1 MKKLFFAG
9 ALCMMLCVCASG
21 MAGTMFNVCLSK
33 ECLTEQEAANQAIQT
48 KPEGFKVTRQSV
60 IPWNDAGE
68 RWSVLVELENVSEE
82 AITIDDTWL
91 IACNAREE
99 ELARWS
105 VPAIDGAFWK
115 TNRTVRP
122 GERVVLFAGTD
133 EVKTWIT
140 DWETKETVEKTVS
153 PAGLGA
159 VAEKIRQAARLQ
171 VRFDARVASETKGHL
186 ENVEAAKAWIAD
198 GKQHLE
204 TTDTFDSEDF
214 VTLSVIVTDRE
225 GRMLDALQDSV
236 IHNAG
241 MQKDGRFSAEKALAP
256 YIGEE
261 MQKDVIFEIEGY
273 KNPQKTVDNPGQ
285 I

>member
-9 ALCMMLCVCASG
+9 ALCMMLCVCATG

-33 ECLTEQEAANQAIQT
+33 ECLTEQEAENQAIQT

-60 IPWNDAGE
+60 IPWDDAGE

-91 IACNAREE
+91 IARNARKE

-159 VAEKIRQAARLQ
+159 VAEKIWQAARLQ
-171 VRFDARVASETKGHL
+171 VQFDARVASETKGHL

-198 GKQHLE
+198 GKLHLE
-204 TTDTFDSEDF
+204 TTDAFDPKGF
-214 VTLSVIVTDRE
+214 TALSVIVTDSE

-236 IHNAG
+236 ADHPG
-241 MQKDGRFSAEKALAP
+241 LLEDGCFSAWKALAP
-256 YIGEE
+256 YIKEE
-261 MQKDVIFEIEGY
+261 MVQNAIFEVTGY
-273 KNPQKTVDNPGQ
+273 KIP
-285 I
+285 

>member
-60 IPWNDAGE
+60 IPWDDAGE

-91 IACNAREE
+91 IAYNAREE

-153 PAGLGA
+153 PAGLSA
-159 VAEKIRQAARLQ
+159 VAKKIRQAARLQ

-198 GKQHLE
+198 GKLHLE
-204 TTDTFDSEDF
+204 TTDAFDPKGF
-214 VTLSVIVTDRE
+214 TALSVIVTDSE

-236 IHNAG
+236 ADHPG
-241 MQKDGRFSAEKALAP
+241 LLEDGCFSAWKALAP
-256 YIGEE
+256 YITEE
-261 MQKDVIFEIEGY
+261 MGQNAIFEVTGY
-273 KNPQKTVDNPGQ
+273 KIP
-285 I
+285 

>member
-9 ALCMMLCVCASG
+9 ALCMMLCVCATG

-60 IPWNDAGE
+60 IPWDDAGE

-91 IACNAREE
+91 IACNARKE

-133 EVKTWIT
+133 EVKTWIA

-198 GKQHLE
+198 GKLHLE
-204 TTDTFDSEDF
+204 TTDAFDPKGF
-214 VTLSVIVTDRE
+214 TALSVIVTDSE

-236 IHNAG
+236 AG
-241 MQKDGRFSAEKALAP
+241 HPGLLEDGCFSAWKALAP
-256 YIGEE
+256 YITEE
-261 MQKDVIFEIEGY
+261 MGQNAIFEVTGY
-273 KNPQKTVDNPGQ
+273 KIP
-285 I
+285 

>member
-9 ALCMMLCVCASG
+9 ALCMMLCVCATG

-60 IPWNDAGE
+60 IPWDDAGE

-82 AITIDDTWL
+82 AITIDNTWL

-133 EVKTWIT
+133 EVKTWIA

-159 VAEKIRQAARLQ
+159 VAKKIRQAVRLQ

-198 GKQHLE
+198 GKLHLE
-204 TTDTFDSEDF
+204 TTDAFDPKGF
-214 VTLSVIVTDRE
+214 TALSVIVTDSE

-236 IHNAG
+236 ADHSG
-241 MQKDGRFSAEKALAP
+241 LLEDGRFSAWKALAP
-256 YIGEE
+256 YITEE
-261 MQKDVIFEIEGY
+261 MGQNAIFEVTGY
-273 KNPQKTVDNPGQ
+273 KIP
-285 I
+285 

>member
-9 ALCMMLCVCASG
+9 APCMMLCVCASG

-60 IPWNDAGE
+60 IPWDDAGE

-82 AITIDDTWL
+82 AITIDYTWL

-198 GKQHLE
+198 GKLHLE
-204 TTDTFDSEDF
+204 TTDAFDPKGF
-214 VTLSVIVTDRE
+214 TALSVIVTDSE

-236 IHNAG
+236 ADHPG
-241 MQKDGRFSAEKALAP
+241 LLEDGCFSAWKALAP
-256 YIGEE
+256 YITEE
-261 MQKDVIFEIEGY
+261 MGQNAIFEVTGY
-273 KNPQKTVDNPGQ
+273 KIP
-285 I
+285 

>member
-9 ALCMMLCVCASG
+9 ALCVMLCVCATG

-82 AITIDDTWL
+82 AIVIDDTWL
-91 IACNAREE
+91 IACNAREG
-99 ELARWS
+99 ELVRWS

-171 VRFDARVASETKGHL
+171 VQFDARIASETKGHL
-186 ENVEAAKAWIAD
+186 EKVEAAKAWIAD
-198 GKQHLE
+198 GKLHLK
-204 TTDTFDSEDF
+204 TTDAFDPKGF
-214 VTLSVIVTDRE
+214 TALSVIVTDSE

-236 IHNAG
+236 ADHPG
-241 MQKDGRFSAEKALAP
+241 LLEDGCFSAWKALAP
-256 YIGEE
+256 YITEE
-261 MQKDVIFEIEGY
+261 MGQNAIFEVTGY
-273 KNPQKTVDNPGQ
+273 KIP
-285 I
+285 

>member
-60 IPWNDAGE
+60 IPWDDAGE

-133 EVKTWIT
+133 EVKTWIA

-159 VAEKIRQAARLQ
+159 VAKKIRQAARLQ

-198 GKQHLE
+198 GKLHLE
-204 TTDTFDSEDF
+204 TTDAFDPKGF
-214 VTLSVIVTDRE
+214 TALSVIVTDSE

-236 IHNAG
+236 ADHPG
-241 MQKDGRFSAEKALAP
+241 LLEGGCFSAWKALAP
-256 YIGEE
+256 YITEE
-261 MQKDVIFEIEGY
+261 MGQNAIFEVTSY
-273 KNPQKTVDNPGQ
+273 KIP
-285 I
+285 

>member
-60 IPWNDAGE
+60 IPWDDAGE

-133 EVKTWIT
+133 EVKTWIA

-198 GKQHLE
+198 GKLHLE
-204 TTDTFDSEDF
+204 TTDAFDPKGF
-214 VTLSVIVTDRE
+214 TALSVIVTDSE

-236 IHNAG
+236 ADHPG
-241 MQKDGRFSAEKALAP
+241 LLEDGCFSAWKALAP
-256 YIGEE
+256 YITEE
-261 MQKDVIFEIEGY
+261 MGQNAIFEVTGY
-273 KNPQKTVDNPGQ
+273 KIP
-285 I
+285 

>member
-60 IPWNDAGE
+60 IPWDDAGE

-82 AITIDDTWL
+82 AITIDYTWL

-153 PAGLGA
+153 PAGLSA
-159 VAEKIRQAARLQ
+159 VAKKIRQAARLQ

-198 GKQHLE
+198 GKLHLE

-273 KNPQKTVDNPGQ
+273 KNPQKTVDNPR
-285 I
+285 

>member
-1 MKKLFFAG
+1 MKKLFFVG

-60 IPWNDAGE
+60 IPWDDAGE

-133 EVKTWIT
+133 EVKTWIA

-159 VAEKIRQAARLQ
+159 VAKKIRQAARLQ

-198 GKQHLE
+198 GKLHLE

-273 KNPQKTVDNPGQ
+273 KNPKKTVDNPG
-285 I
+285 

>member
-60 IPWNDAGE
+60 IPWDDAGE

-82 AITIDDTWL
+82 AITIDYTWL

-198 GKQHLE
+198 GKLHLE
-204 TTDTFDSEDF
+204 TTDAFDPKGF
-214 VTLSVIVTDRE
+214 TVLSVIVTDSE

-236 IHNAG
+236 ADHPG
-241 MQKDGRFSAEKALAP
+241 LLEDGRFSAWKALAP
-256 YIGEE
+256 YITEE
-261 MQKDVIFEIEGY
+261 MGQNAIFEVTGY
-273 KNPQKTVDNPGQ
+273 KIP
-285 I
+285 

>member
-60 IPWNDAGE
+60 IPWDDAGE

-91 IACNAREE
+91 IACNARKE

-153 PAGLGA
+153 PAGLSA
-159 VAEKIRQAARLQ
+159 VAEKIRQAACLQ
-171 VRFDARVASETKGHL
+171 VQLDARVASETKGHL

-198 GKQHLE
+198 GKLHLE
-204 TTDTFDSEDF
+204 TTDAFDPKGF
-214 VTLSVIVTDRE
+214 TALSVIVTDSE

-236 IHNAG
+236 ADHPG
-241 MQKDGRFSAEKALAP
+241 LLEDGCFSAWKALAP
-256 YIGEE
+256 YITEE
-261 MQKDVIFEIEGY
+261 MGQNAIFEVTGY
-273 KNPQKTVDNPGQ
+273 KIP
-285 I
+285 

>member
-33 ECLTEQEAANQAIQT
+33 ECLTEQEAGNQAIQT

-60 IPWNDAGE
+60 IPWDDAGE

-133 EVKTWIT
+133 EVKTWIA

-159 VAEKIRQAARLQ
+159 VAKKIRQAARLQ

-198 GKQHLE
+198 GKLHLE

-273 KNPQKTVDNPGQ
+273 KNPQKTVDNPR
-285 I
+285 

>member
-9 ALCMMLCVCASG
+9 ALCVMLCVCATG
-21 MAGTMFNVCLSK
+21 MAGMMFNVCLSK

-82 AITIDDTWL
+82 AIVIDDTWL

-99 ELARWS
+99 ELVRWS

-153 PAGLGA
+153 PAGLGV
-159 VAEKIRQAARLQ
+159 VAKKIRQAARLQ
-171 VRFDARVASETKGHL
+171 VQFDARVASETKGHL
-186 ENVEAAKAWIAD
+186 EKVEAAKAWIAD
-198 GKQHLE
+198 GKLHLE
-204 TTDTFDSEDF
+204 TTDAFDPKGF
-214 VTLSVIVTDRE
+214 TALSVIVTDSE

-236 IHNAG
+236 ADHPG
-241 MQKDGRFSAEKALAP
+241 LLEDGCFSAWKALAP
-256 YIGEE
+256 YITEE
-261 MQKDVIFEIEGY
+261 MGQNAIFEVTGY
-273 KNPQKTVDNPGQ
+273 KIP
-285 I
+285 

>member
-60 IPWNDAGE
+60 IPWDDAGE

-82 AITIDDTWL
+82 AITIDYTWL

-133 EVKTWIT
+133 EVKTWIA

-153 PAGLGA
+153 PAGLSA
-159 VAEKIRQAARLQ
+159 VAKKIRQAARLQ

-198 GKQHLE
+198 GKLHLE

-273 KNPQKTVDNPGQ
+273 KNPQKTVDNPR
-285 I
+285 

>member
-9 ALCMMLCVCASG
+9 ALCMMLCVCATG

-48 KPEGFKVTRQSV
+48 EPEGFKVTRQSV

-91 IACNAREE
+91 IACNARKE
-99 ELARWS
+99 ELVRWS

-159 VAEKIRQAARLQ
+159 VAKKIRQAARLQ
-171 VRFDARVASETKGHL
+171 VQFDARVASETKGHL
-186 ENVEAAKAWIAD
+186 EKVEAAKAWIAD
-198 GKQHLE
+198 GKLHLE
-204 TTDTFDSEDF
+204 TTDAFDPKGF
-214 VTLSVIVTDRE
+214 TALSVIVTDSE

-236 IHNAG
+236 ADHPG
-241 MQKDGRFSAEKALAP
+241 LLEDGCFSAWKALAP
-256 YIGEE
+256 YITEE
-261 MQKDVIFEIEGY
+261 MGQNAIFEVTGY
-273 KNPQKTVDNPGQ
+273 KIP
-285 I
+285 

>member
-9 ALCMMLCVCASG
+9 ALCMMLCVCATG

-33 ECLTEQEAANQAIQT
+33 ECLTEQEAANQTIQT

-60 IPWNDAGE
+60 IPWDDAGE

-133 EVKTWIT
+133 EVKTWIA

-186 ENVEAAKAWIAD
+186 ENVETAKAWIAD
-198 GKQHLE
+198 GKLHLE
-204 TTDTFDSEDF
+204 TTDAFDPKGF
-214 VTLSVIVTDRE
+214 TALSVIVTDSE

-236 IHNAG
+236 ADHPG
-241 MQKDGRFSAEKALAP
+241 LLEDGCFSAWKALAP
-256 YIGEE
+256 YITEE
-261 MQKDVIFEIEGY
+261 MGQNAIFEVTGY
-273 KNPQKTVDNPGQ
+273 KIP
-285 I
+285 

>member
-60 IPWNDAGE
+60 IPWDDAGE

-115 TNRTVRP
+115 TNRMVRP

-133 EVKTWIT
+133 EVKTWIA

-159 VAEKIRQAARLQ
+159 VAKKIRQAARLQ

-198 GKQHLE
+198 GKLHLE

-273 KNPQKTVDNPGQ
+273 KNPQKTVDNPR
-285 I
+285 

>member
-21 MAGTMFNVCLSK
+21 IAGTMFNVCLSK
-33 ECLTEQEAANQAIQT
+33 ECLTEQEAANQAVQT

-122 GERVVLFAGTD
+122 GEQVVLFAGTD

-198 GKQHLE
+198 GKLHLE
-204 TTDTFDSEDF
+204 TTDAFDPKGF
-214 VTLSVIVTDRE
+214 TALSVIVTDSE

-236 IHNAG
+236 ADHPG
-241 MQKDGRFSAEKALAP
+241 LLEDGCFSAWKALAP
-256 YIGEE
+256 YITEE
-261 MQKDVIFEIEGY
+261 MGQNAIFEVTGY
-273 KNPQKTVDNPGQ
+273 KIP
-285 I
+285 

>member
-9 ALCMMLCVCASG
+9 ALCMMLCVCATG

-60 IPWNDAGE
+60 IPWDDAGE

-99 ELARWS
+99 ELVRWS

-198 GKQHLE
+198 GKLHLE
-204 TTDTFDSEDF
+204 TTDAFDPKGF
-214 VTLSVIVTDRE
+214 TALSVIVTDSE

-236 IHNAG
+236 ADHPG
-241 MQKDGRFSAEKALAP
+241 LLEGGCFSAWKALAP
-256 YIGEE
+256 YITEE
-261 MQKDVIFEIEGY
+261 MGQNAIFEVTSY
-273 KNPQKTVDNPGQ
+273 KIP
-285 I
+285 

>member
-60 IPWNDAGE
+60 IPWDDAGE

-133 EVKTWIT
+133 EVKTWIAG
-140 DWETKETVEKTVS
+140 WETKETVEKTVS

-198 GKQHLE
+198 GKLHLE
-204 TTDTFDSEDF
+204 TTDAFDPKGF
-214 VTLSVIVTDRE
+214 TALSVIVTDSE

-236 IHNAG
+236 ADHPG
-241 MQKDGRFSAEKALAP
+241 LLEDGCFSAWKALAP
-256 YIGEE
+256 YITEE
-261 MQKDVIFEIEGY
+261 MGQNAIFEVTGY
-273 KNPQKTVDNPGQ
+273 KIP
-285 I
+285 

>member
-60 IPWNDAGE
+60 IPWDDAGE

-186 ENVEAAKAWIAD
+186 EKVEAAKAWIAD
-198 GKQHLE
+198 GKLHLE
-204 TTDTFDSEDF
+204 TTDAFDPKGF
-214 VTLSVIVTDRE
+214 TALSVIVTDSE

-236 IHNAG
+236 ADHPG
-241 MQKDGRFSAEKALAP
+241 LLEDGCFSAWKALAP
-256 YIGEE
+256 YITEE
-261 MQKDVIFEIEGY
+261 MGQNAIFEVTGY
-273 KNPQKTVDNPGQ
+273 KIP
-285 I
+285 

>member
-33 ECLTEQEAANQAIQT
+33 ECLTEQEAANQTIQT

-60 IPWNDAGE
+60 IPWDDAGK

-198 GKQHLE
+198 GKLHLE
-204 TTDTFDSEDF
+204 TTDAFDPKGF
-214 VTLSVIVTDRE
+214 TALSVIVTDSE

-236 IHNAG
+236 ADHPG
-241 MQKDGRFSAEKALAP
+241 LLEDGCFSAWKALAP
-256 YIGEE
+256 YITEE
-261 MQKDVIFEIEGY
+261 MGQNAIFEVTGY
-273 KNPQKTVDNPGQ
+273 KIP
-285 I
+285 

>member
-60 IPWNDAGE
+60 IPWDDAGE
-68 RWSVLVELENVSEE
+68 RWAVLVELENVSEE

-133 EVKTWIT
+133 EVKTWIA

-198 GKQHLE
+198 GKLHLE
-204 TTDTFDSEDF
+204 TTDAFDPKGF
-214 VTLSVIVTDRE
+214 TALSVIVTDSE

-236 IHNAG
+236 ADHPG
-241 MQKDGRFSAEKALAP
+241 LLEDGRFSAWKALAP
-256 YIGEE
+256 YITEE
-261 MQKDVIFEIEGY
+261 MGQNAIFEVTGY
-273 KNPQKTVDNPGQ
+273 KIP
-285 I
+285 

>member
-60 IPWNDAGE
+60 IPWDDAGE

-91 IACNAREE
+91 IAYNAREE

-133 EVKTWIT
+133 EVKTWIA

-153 PAGLGA
+153 PAGLSA
-159 VAEKIRQAARLQ
+159 VAKKIRQAARLQ
-171 VRFDARVASETKGHL
+171 IRFDARVASETKGHL
-186 ENVEAAKAWIAD
+186 ENVEAAKAWIED
-198 GKQHLE
+198 GKLHLE
-204 TTDTFDSEDF
+204 TTDAFDPKGF
-214 VTLSVIVTDRE
+214 TALSVIVTDSE

-236 IHNAG
+236 ADHPG
-241 MQKDGRFSAEKALAP
+241 LLEDGCFSAWKALAP
-256 YIGEE
+256 YITEE
-261 MQKDVIFEIEGY
+261 MGQNAIFEVTGY
-273 KNPQKTVDNPGQ
+273 KIP
-285 I
+285 

>member
-9 ALCMMLCVCASG
+9 ALCMMLCVCATG

-48 KPEGFKVTRQSV
+48 KPKGFKVTRQSV
-60 IPWNDAGE
+60 IPWDDAGE

-82 AITIDDTWL
+82 AITIDYTWL

-133 EVKTWIT
+133 EVKTWIA

-153 PAGLGA
+153 PAGLSA
-159 VAEKIRQAARLQ
+159 VAKKIRQAARLQ

-198 GKQHLE
+198 GKLHLE
-204 TTDTFDSEDF
+204 TTDAFDPKGF
-214 VTLSVIVTDRE
+214 TALSVIVTDSE

-236 IHNAG
+236 ADHPG
-241 MQKDGRFSAEKALAP
+241 LLEDGCFSAWKALAP
-256 YIGEE
+256 YITEE
-261 MQKDVIFEIEGY
+261 MGQNAIFEVTGY
-273 KNPQKTVDNPGQ
+273 KIP
-285 I
+285 

>member
-60 IPWNDAGE
+60 IPWDDAGE

-99 ELARWS
+99 ELVRWS

-159 VAEKIRQAARLQ
+159 VAKKIRQAARLQ

-198 GKQHLE
+198 GKLHLE

-273 KNPQKTVDNPGQ
+273 KNPQKIVDNPG
-285 I
+285 

>member
-1 MKKLFFAG
+1 MKKLVFAG
-9 ALCMMLCVCASG
+9 ALCMMLCVCATG

-48 KPEGFKVTRQSV
+48 KPEGFKVARQSV

-82 AITIDDTWL
+82 AIVIDNTWL
-91 IACNAREE
+91 IACNARDE
-99 ELARWS
+99 ELVRWS

-153 PAGLGA
+153 PAGLGV
-159 VAEKIRQAARLQ
+159 VAKKIRQAARLQ
-171 VRFDARVASETKGHL
+171 VQFDARVASETKGHL
-186 ENVEAAKAWIAD
+186 EKVEAAKAWIAD
-198 GKQHLE
+198 GKLHLE
-204 TTDTFDSEDF
+204 TTDAFDPKGF
-214 VTLSVIVTDRE
+214 TALSVIVTDSE

-236 IHNAG
+236 ADHLG
-241 MQKDGRFSAEKALAP
+241 LLEDGRFSAWKALAP
-256 YIGEE
+256 YITEE
-261 MQKDVIFEIEGY
+261 MGQNAIFEVTGY
-273 KNPQKTVDNPGQ
+273 KIP
-285 I
+285 

>member
-60 IPWNDAGE
+60 IPWDDAGE

-153 PAGLGA
+153 PAGLSA
-159 VAEKIRQAARLQ
+159 VAKKIRQAARLQ

-198 GKQHLE
+198 GKLHLE

-273 KNPQKTVDNPGQ
+273 KNPQKTVDNPR
-285 I
+285 

>member
-33 ECLTEQEAANQAIQT
+33 ECLTEQEAANQTIQT

-60 IPWNDAGE
+60 IPWDDAGE

-133 EVKTWIT
+133 EVKTWIA

-198 GKQHLE
+198 GKLHLE
-204 TTDTFDSEDF
+204 TTDAFDPKGF
-214 VTLSVIVTDRE
+214 TALSVIVTDSE

-236 IHNAG
+236 ADHPG
-241 MQKDGRFSAEKALAP
+241 LLEDGCFSAWKALAP
-256 YIGEE
+256 YITEE
-261 MQKDVIFEIEGY
+261 MGQNAIFEVTGY
-273 KNPQKTVDNPGQ
+273 KIP
-285 I
+285 

>member
-9 ALCMMLCVCASG
+9 ALCMMLCVCATG

-60 IPWNDAGE
+60 IPWDDAGE

-198 GKQHLE
+198 GKLHLE

-273 KNPQKTVDNPGQ
+273 KNPQKTVDNPR
-285 I
+285 

>member
-9 ALCMMLCVCASG
+9 ALCMMLCVCATG

-60 IPWNDAGE
+60 IPWDDAGE

-91 IACNAREE
+91 IACNARKE

-133 EVKTWIT
+133 EVKTWIA

-171 VRFDARVASETKGHL
+171 VQFDARVASETKGHL

-198 GKQHLE
+198 GKLHLE
-204 TTDTFDSEDF
+204 TTDAFDPKGF
-214 VTLSVIVTDRE
+214 TALSVIVTDSE
-225 GRMLDALQDSV
+225 GHMLDALQDSV
-236 IHNAG
+236 ADHPG
-241 MQKDGRFSAEKALAP
+241 LLEDGRFSAWKALAP
-256 YIGEE
+256 YITEE
-261 MQKDVIFEIEGY
+261 TVQNAIFEVTGY
-273 KNPQKTVDNPGQ
+273 KIP
-285 I
+285 

>member
-60 IPWNDAGE
+60 IPWDDAGE

-133 EVKTWIT
+133 EVKTWIA

-153 PAGLGA
+153 PAGLSA
-159 VAEKIRQAARLQ
+159 VAKKIRQAARLQ

-198 GKQHLE
+198 GKLHLE
-204 TTDTFDSEDF
+204 TTDAFDPKGF
-214 VTLSVIVTDRE
+214 TALSVIVTDSE

-236 IHNAG
+236 ADHPG
-241 MQKDGRFSAEKALAP
+241 LLEDGRFSAWKALAP
-256 YIGEE
+256 YITEE
-261 MQKDVIFEIEGY
+261 MGQNAIFEVTGY
-273 KNPQKTVDNPGQ
+273 KIP
-285 I
+285 

>member
-33 ECLTEQEAANQAIQT
+33 ECLTEQEAANQTIQT

-60 IPWNDAGE
+60 IPWDDAGE

-198 GKQHLE
+198 GKLHLE
-204 TTDTFDSEDF
+204 TTDAFDPKGF
-214 VTLSVIVTDRE
+214 TALSVIVTDSE

-236 IHNAG
+236 ADHPG
-241 MQKDGRFSAEKALAP
+241 LLEDGCFSAWKALAP
-256 YIGEE
+256 YITEE
-261 MQKDVIFEIEGY
+261 MGQNAIFEVTGY
-273 KNPQKTVDNPGQ
+273 KIP
-285 I
+285 

>member
-60 IPWNDAGE
+60 IPWDDAGE

-133 EVKTWIT
+133 EVKTWIA

-159 VAEKIRQAARLQ
+159 VAKKIRQAVRLQ

-198 GKQHLE
+198 GKLHLE
-204 TTDTFDSEDF
+204 TTDAFDPKGF
-214 VTLSVIVTDRE
+214 TALSVIVTDSE

-236 IHNAG
+236 ADHPG
-241 MQKDGRFSAEKALAP
+241 LLEDGRFSAWKALAP
-256 YIGEE
+256 YITEE
-261 MQKDVIFEIEGY
+261 MGQNAIFEVTGY
-273 KNPQKTVDNPGQ
+273 KIP
-285 I
+285 

>member
-1 MKKLFFAG
+1 MKNLFFAG
-9 ALCMMLCVCASG
+9 ALCMMLCVCATG

-82 AITIDDTWL
+82 AIVIDDTWL

-153 PAGLGA
+153 PAGLGV
-159 VAEKIRQAARLQ
+159 VAKKIRQAARLQ
-171 VRFDARVASETKGHL
+171 VQFDARVASETKGHL
-186 ENVEAAKAWIAD
+186 EKVEAAKAWIVD
-198 GKQHLE
+198 GKLHLK
-204 TTDTFDSEDF
+204 TMDAFDPKGF
-214 VTLSVIVTDRE
+214 TALSVIVTDSE

-236 IHNAG
+236 ADHLG
-241 MQKDGRFSAEKALAP
+241 LLEDGCFSAWKALAP
-256 YIGEE
+256 YITEE
-261 MQKDVIFEIEGY
+261 MGQNAIFEVIGY
-273 KNPQKTVDNPGQ
+273 KIP
-285 I
+285 

>member
-9 ALCMMLCVCASG
+9 ALCVMLCVCATG

-82 AITIDDTWL
+82 AIVIDDTWL

-99 ELARWS
+99 ELVRWS

-153 PAGLGA
+153 PAGLGV
-159 VAEKIRQAARLQ
+159 VAKKIRQAARLQ
-171 VRFDARVASETKGHL
+171 VQFDARVASETKGHL
-186 ENVEAAKAWIAD
+186 EKVEAAKAWIAD
-198 GKQHLE
+198 GKLHLE
-204 TTDTFDSEDF
+204 TTDAFDPKGF
-214 VTLSVIVTDRE
+214 TALSVIVTDSE

-236 IHNAG
+236 ADHPG
-241 MQKDGRFSAEKALAP
+241 LLEDGCFSAWKALAP
-256 YIGEE
+256 YITEE
-261 MQKDVIFEIEGY
+261 MGQNAIFEVTGY
-273 KNPQKTVDNPGQ
+273 KIP
-285 I
+285 

>member
-60 IPWNDAGE
+60 IPWDDAGE

-198 GKQHLE
+198 GKLHLE

-273 KNPQKTVDNPGQ
+273 KNPQKTVDNPR
-285 I
+285 

>member
-60 IPWNDAGE
+60 IPWDDAGE

-82 AITIDDTWL
+82 AITIDNTWL

-133 EVKTWIT
+133 EVKTWIA

-198 GKQHLE
+198 GKLHLE
-204 TTDTFDSEDF
+204 TTDAFDPKGF
-214 VTLSVIVTDRE
+214 TALSVIVTDRE

-273 KNPQKTVDNPGQ
+273 KNPQKTVDNPR
-285 I
+285 